1 MVQSSRTEQ
10 IVHPRWKG
18 NCWNQEAGGGGEV
31 KAGARAPV
39 KNEVYSE
46 EGNKCTALSLR
57 GHFQGS
63 IYIDG

>member
-1 MVQSSRTEQ
+1 
-10 IVHPRWKG
+10 
-18 NCWNQEAGGGGEV
+18 V